1 MRLRLLF
8 LSLVSTAALAAG
20 LTTEVVE
27 KSFPGEESLGY
38 FGGCSLAC
46 ALPWT
51 TTASGH
57 LPASG
62 ALAYGPDQATDVDF
76 ATCWAVAQGPG
87 AWLEMSLGNPD
98 EKQRAPWRA
107 VSLVNGYAKTPEL
120 WKKNSRV
127 KTLEVSLNG
136 KSLGRV
142 VLKDTASVQSIHLPD
157 TEVGY
162 PDKIRLTIID
172 TYPGTAYADTCI
184 SEVILEGAH

>member
-1 MRLRLLF
+1 MRLRLLV
-8 LSLVSTAALAAG
+8 LTLLSTAALAAN
-20 LTTEVVE
+20 LSTEVME
-27 KSFPGEESLGY
+27 KNFPGEESLGY

-51 TTASGH
+51 TTASGQ
-57 LPASG
+57 LAPSG
-62 ALAYGPDQATDVDF
+62 SLSYGAEQATDVDF
-76 ATCWAVAQGPG
+76 STCWAVPKGPG
-87 AWLEMSLGNPD
+87 AWLEMSLGNAD
-98 EKQRAPWRA
+98 EKQRSNWNG

-136 KSLGRV
+136 QPLGRV
-142 VLKDTASVQSIHLPD
+142 VLKDTASVQSIRVPQ

-172 TYPGTAYADTCI
+172 TYPGSEYADTCI
-184 SEVILEGAH
+184 SELILEGAH